1 MTIDPIT
8 ASLIIAGV
16 GAVSGIGG
24 ALTTTLIT
32 KRADERQHYRTL
44 AIQAALAQWQFTTD
58 IAKLLMQ
65 QGNTVELTRSFD
77 VILIQK
83 LKLMEMVAGERL
95 DAKATAL
102 RIRELATFA
111 ETLAKDTT
119 QKIDDKV

>member
-1 MTIDPIT
+1 
-8 ASLIIAGV
+8 
-16 GAVSGIGG
+16 
-24 ALTTTLIT
+24 
-32 KRADERQHYRTL
+32 
-44 AIQAALAQWQFTTD
+44 
-58 IAKLLMQ
+58 MQ